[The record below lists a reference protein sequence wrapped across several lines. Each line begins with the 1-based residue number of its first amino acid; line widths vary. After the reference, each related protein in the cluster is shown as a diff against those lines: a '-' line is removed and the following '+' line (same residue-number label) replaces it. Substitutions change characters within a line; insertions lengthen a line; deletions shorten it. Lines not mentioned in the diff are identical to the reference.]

1 MDSMAS
7 LVSFLPLM
15 FAHPLYQTC
24 PQDVQFII
32 QDSPLD
38 DVLHGHFV
46 FTDYLGRFEDSPL
59 LTRMSSA
66 STLMIL
72 VSLIGFFLDDL
83 CVFVIGIASDVKDC
97 VRERRAH

>member
-15 FAHPLYQTC
+15 FAHPLCQTC

-32 QDSPLD
+32 QDLPLD

-46 FTDYLGRFEDSPL
+46 FTDLFGRFDDSLL

-66 STLMIL
+66 STSIIL
-72 VSLIGFFLDDL
+72 VSVIGFSLDDFG
-83 CVFVIGIASDVKDC
+83 VFVRGNVSDVKDC